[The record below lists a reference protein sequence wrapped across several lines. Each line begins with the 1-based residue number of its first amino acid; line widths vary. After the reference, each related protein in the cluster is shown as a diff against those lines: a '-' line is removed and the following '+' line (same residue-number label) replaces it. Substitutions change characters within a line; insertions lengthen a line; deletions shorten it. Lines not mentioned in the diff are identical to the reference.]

1 MRAQLRQ
8 GGAAPQCILATFP
21 RPPPATSRAHTIMLL
36 MQVVPILR
44 AGLILM
50 EQAATL
56 LPVTQTYHVGYV
68 RDDQTLEVCADAAA
82 ACYRDRAC

>member
-1 MRAQLRQ
+1 
-8 GGAAPQCILATFP
+8 
-21 RPPPATSRAHTIMLL
+21 

-68 RDDQTLEVCADAAA
+68 RDDQTLEVCACCTLVHCLAGPSGVPFCPMWAGPE
-82 ACYRDRAC
+82 ACMMCPEGGGRPQPRVRMHCL

>member
-1 MRAQLRQ
+1 
-8 GGAAPQCILATFP
+8 
-21 RPPPATSRAHTIMLL
+21 MLL

-68 RDDQTLEVCADAAA
+68 RDDQTLEVCADSAAALLGSCSDAAA
-82 ACYRDRAC
+82 ACLCACCSGA

>member
-1 MRAQLRQ
+1 
-8 GGAAPQCILATFP
+8 
-21 RPPPATSRAHTIMLL
+21 MLL